1 MLAPIGDVDVT
12 VAEHGAGQP
21 ILLLHG
27 GGGPQTVLRFAAA
40 LAEDPRT
47 HARVLT
53 PTHPGF
59 HCTSRPDALDSV
71 SGLAALYVALLDSLD
86 LHDVT
91 VVGNSIGGWIAAEI
105 ALLGSDRVS
114 SYVLIDAVGIEVAGH
129 PIIDF
134 FSLPIDQI
142 ADYSYHRP
150 DAFRVDRSVLP
161 PAGQALMASNREALV
176 VYAGTAMSDSTLG
189 ERLAGIAAPTLVV
202 WGESDRIADPDY
214 GRAYAD
220 AIPDATFEL
229 LTEAGHLPQLETP
242 EKLIG
247 TVSAFVDANADANA
261 SGDCGRTCRR
271 SRHRDC

>member
-1 MLAPIGDVDVT
+1 MRTTTHTIMLAPIGDVDVT

-59 HCTSRPDALDSV
+59 HCTSRPDALDSIG
-71 SGLAALYVALLDSLD
+71 GLAALYVALLESLD

-91 VVGNSIGGWIAAEI
+91 VVGNSIGGWITAEM
-105 ALLGSDRVS
+105 
-114 SYVLIDAVGIEVAGH
+114 
-129 PIIDF
+129 
-134 FSLPIDQI
+134 PIDQI

-150 DAFRVDRSVLP
+150 DAFRVDPSVLP

-189 ERLAGIAAPTLVV
+189 ERLAGIAAATLVV

-229 LTEAGHLPQLETP
+229 LTETGHLPQLETP

-247 TVSAFVDANADANA
+247 TVWAFADANA
-261 SGDCGRTCRR
+261 SNSRGRT
-271 SRHRDC
+271 

>member
-1 MLAPIGDVDVT
+1 M
-12 VAEHGAGQP
+12 
-21 ILLLHG
+21 
-27 GGGPQTVLRFAAA
+27 LRFAAA

-47 HARVLT
+47 QARVLT

-59 HCTSRPDALDSV
+59 HCTSRPEALHSIG
-71 SGLAALYVALLDSLD
+71 GLAALYVALLDSLD

-91 VVGNSIGGWIAAEI
+91 VVGNSIGGWITAEM

-134 FSLPIDQI
+134 FSLPIERI
-142 ADYSYHRP
+142 VDYSYHRP
-150 DAFRVDRSVLP
+150 DAFRVDPSALP
-161 PAGQALMASNREALV
+161 PAGQALMASNREALA
-176 VYAGTAMSDSTLG
+176 VYAGPAMSDATLG

-220 AIPDATFEL
+220 AIPDARFEL
-229 LTEAGHLPQLETP
+229 LTETGHLPQIETP

-247 TVSAFVDANADANA
+247 TVWAFADANA
-261 SGDCGRTCRR
+261 SNGRGRT
-271 SRHRDC
+271 